1 MDRWPLVGVVLLGV
15 ACCRDLCTPQLSAK
29 ILIFMQCQNTP
40 FNAGFFKLGLGVGL
54 VGVGVKLGVL
64 IKLKPS
70 L

>member
-1 MDRWPLVGVVLLGV
+1 MDRWSTL
-15 ACCRDLCTPQLSAK
+15 QLSAK

-40 FNAGFFKLGLGVGL
+40 FNAGFLKLGLGVGL